1 MTGITYISA
10 LPVAASVGL
19 TDIVPITQG
28 STGANTGT
36 TRQATIGQVLTGG
49 LGVYNVETY
58 GAVGDGTTDD
68 SPALVLAMAAAVA
81 AGGGTILFPRAVT
94 YRLASAIQPPYTG
107 NPYPQQKPLRIT
119 GVGAAFNSYLID
131 WSAVT
136 GGTVLDL
143 RYDGSSTSVAKIDT
157 RGGGSLEIDN
167 LTLACSAGLTTP
179 FVWTTN
185 TRLYL
190 HDLRIIGNTALSGV
204 GCVQQAI
211 QLGGA
216 TAAST
221 TLYGILSTNGFQ
233 GYGSAIERVQFSHIE
248 TCIGWGGSANG
259 VQVLNCVVDVTCGSA
274 DAQGAPYVFQGV
286 GLIGS
291 PSGNVIRDGI
301 IELTYYPYGVS
312 FTAGGASNNQ
322 LNIIDGV
329 GFYDE
334 ASGAPTLG
342 GVYYGT
348 NAKYNTLRPS
358 FWDTVLNGLQ
368 ISNGGPEAASN
379 NFFPPPAFAST
390 QAAGWNVTGAAAVS
404 GTLSV
409 GNTSAGNRIDAG
421 DGAGVEIGQINGG
434 SSGSGAGGSW
444 WIKHAGAYAGSFG
457 TYSATVGGTYSAVML
472 AHGNAGLNLG
482 SGAVYNAVQIAATSV
497 VVNVLEYLTAA
508 NTITAFAGGGQASA
522 TLLTAQVV
530 RVQTVATAA
539 DSVKLPPTTTP
550 GLVVYLTN
558 GAANS
563 MQVFGSNTDT
573 INDVA
578 TATGVAH
585 AGGLT
590 AIYSSPAP
598 GLWYRNT

>member
-1 MTGITYISA
+1 MTNLTYISQLA
-10 LPVAASVGL
+10 AASSVAAA
-19 TDIVPITQG
+19 DIVPITQG
-28 STGANTGT
+28 SSGAGTGT
-36 TRQATIGQVLTGG
+36 TRKASIGQIVTGA

-119 GVGAAFNSYLID
+119 GAGAAFNSYLIN

-143 RYDGSSTSVAKIDT
+143 RYDGSGSAVAKIDT
-157 RGGGSLEIDN
+157 RGGGYLEIDN

-211 QLGGA
+211 QLGGN

-233 GYGSAIERVQFSHIE
+233 GYGTAIERVQFSHLE
-248 TCIGWGGSANG
+248 TCVGWGGSANG
-259 VQVLNCVVDVTCGSA
+259 VQVLNCVVDTTCGSA

-312 FTAGGASNNQ
+312 FTAGGANSNQ

-334 ASGAPTLG
+334 VSGVPSLG

-368 ISNGGPEAASN
+368 IANGGPEAASN

-390 QAAGWNVTGAAAVS
+390 QAAGWNVTGAATVS

-409 GNTSAGNRIDAG
+409 GNTSANSRIDAG
-421 DGAGVEIGQINGG
+421 DGAGAEIVGINGG
-434 SSGSGAGGSW
+434 ASGSGAGGSY
-444 WIKHAGAYAGSFG
+444 WIKNGGSYVGSFG
-457 TYSATVGGTYSAVML
+457 NYSTTVGGTFSASML
-472 AHGNAGLNLG
+472 LHANNGMFIG
-482 SGAVYNAVQIAATSV
+482 SGATYNVLQISSTAILSAVLQSSTSYANDAAAAAGGVVTGQFYRNGSVVQIRIV
-497 VVNVLEYLTAA
+497 
-508 NTITAFAGGGQASA
+508 
-522 TLLTAQVV
+522 
-530 RVQTVATAA
+530 
-539 DSVKLPPTTTP
+539 
-550 GLVVYLTN
+550 
-558 GAANS
+558 
-563 MQVFGSNTDT
+563 
-573 INDVA
+573 
-578 TATGVAH
+578 
-585 AGGLT
+585 
-590 AIYSSPAP
+590 
-598 GLWYRNT
+598 